1 MPILL
6 LKPQEVK
13 QARRIANLSVSE
25 LAELAGLSTRE
36 ICYIERG
43 ERANPKW
50 GTMLALTR
58 AIEAV
63 APLAMARLLSENI
76 LG

>member
-13 QARRIANLSVSE
+13 RARKVADLSVSE

-36 ICYIERG
+36 I
-43 ERANPKW
+43 
-50 GTMLALTR
+50 
-58 AIEAV
+58 
-63 APLAMARLLSENI
+63 
-76 LG
+76 

>member
-13 QARRIANLSVSE
+13 RARGIANLSVSG

>member
-36 ICYIERG
+36 IRYIERG
-43 ERANPKW
+43 GRANPGW
-50 GTMLALTR
+50 ATMLALTR

-63 APLAMARLLSENI
+63 APLAMARLLSDSI
-76 LG
+76 SK